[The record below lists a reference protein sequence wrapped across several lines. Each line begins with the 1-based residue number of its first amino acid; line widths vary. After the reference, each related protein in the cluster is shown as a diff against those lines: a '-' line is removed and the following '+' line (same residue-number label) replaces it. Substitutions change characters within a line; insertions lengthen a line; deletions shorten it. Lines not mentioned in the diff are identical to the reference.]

1 VDVVFLGDFLDGF
14 DALDRLKRHAG
25 LEFGVVSS
33 AFAFH
38 FFCVFWFGLQSALTH
53 HNHSLA
59 SGPIFGVLLKNM
71 LEKYKKMGLAAAACT
86 LLGVST
92 LDAAVTLT
100 FTQSGPN
107 VTATWS
113 GTYAG
118 VPASDSSGT
127 VASGSIIAPTVV
139 YGLASGTAFS
149 ANGAG
154 LASATG
160 LASVAGSYVGATFGF
175 DGSRLIF
182 GPGVVGD
189 YSPVGTMTFTN
200 TTLAALGAGAFSN
213 TLAFTGN
220 GDVGGNKTISFTT
233 IPEPSG
239 VALAALGCLGLAFR
253 RRAR

>member
-1 VDVVFLGDFLDGF
+1 M
-14 DALDRLKRHAG
+14 
-25 LEFGVVSS
+25 S
-33 AFAFH
+33 
-38 FFCVFWFGLQSALTH
+38 
-53 HNHSLA
+53 
-59 SGPIFGVLLKNM
+59 
-71 LEKYKKMGLAAAACT
+71 LAAAACT
-86 LLGVST
+86 LLGVSAS
-92 LDAAVTLT
+92 DAAVTLT
-100 FTQSGPN
+100 FAQSGPN

-118 VPASDSSGT
+118 LPAGDSAGTVGSDSNIGPN
-127 VASGSIIAPTVV
+127 VAH
-139 YGLASGTAFS
+139 GLASGTAVS

-160 LASVAGSYVGATFGF
+160 LAVAAGSYVGATFGF

-182 GPGVVGD
+182 GPGAAGD

-213 TLAFTGN
+213 TLAFTGTGN
-220 GDVGGNKTISFTT
+220 VGGNKTISFTT